1 MTCGESSN
9 VVCKH
14 RAATLT
20 FYVDLNDRLPAG
32 VIAVS
37 AIATTDDDDLSIDN
51 VQVLG
56 TDQVVES
63 TGNGCQDKTLIADR
77 AILIVLSGGVQGDDE
92 VIVTVAWTQDDGD
105 EDALDCRVLV
115 T

>member
-1 MTCGESSN
+1 MTCGQSDN

-32 VIAVS
+32 VLLTSVS
-37 AIATTDDDDLSIDN
+37 ATTDDNDLSIDA
-51 VQVLG
+51 VQVLNG
-56 TDQVVES
+56 DYVVAVA
-63 TGNGCQDKTLIADR
+63 GNSCQDKTLISDR
-77 AILIVLSGGVQGDDE
+77 AILLVLSGGVASDDE

-105 EDALDCRVLV
+105 ADALDCRLLV